1 MFAALVLTPENVSGK
16 VAMAIVRNSG
26 ETHCFICTRDV
37 TDGPIASSVGAGGR
51 NSKPDVLL
59 VQELL
64 NSVPPGDGG
73 PALLLA
79 EDGIVGPKTQAAIN
93 KFQGKVLSRPDGRI
107 DPKGPTI
114 KALSGLICDS
124 PAILPGRLGLIARPN
139 QVAGGPPAP
148 PSPTATVGANA
159 TKEGKAILKD
169 LEPRIRSLRFKLT
182 HQFPPTVAFC
192 NKHFAAGTTKITPS
206 EIDFIN
212 RLVAAIHF
220 HVARFNAFGI
230 QLIENVILFDPKDIA
245 NLGWTVRG
253 GDKLSTK
260 QFQLYAEKGKTIKAP
275 GQSVFLTN
283 QFAGQAGIDKK
294 WTVLH
299 EMAHFVGPRDG
310 TGIQIDDHAYATSTK
325 FLSLSK
331 FQKLH
336 NAETISLFML
346 EACQGTANVVASK
359 DLALHKAH
367 FDAFPK
373 VSASGDI
380 VMS

>member
-1 MFAALVLTPENVSGK
+1 
-16 VAMAIVRNSG
+16 MAIVRNSG
-26 ETHCFICTRDV
+26 AARCFICTRDV
-37 TDGPIASSVGAGGR
+37 TDGPIGGSVGARGA
-51 NSKPDVLL
+51 NAKADVLL

-64 NSVPPGDGG
+64 NSVPPENGG

-93 KFQGKVLSRPDGRI
+93 RFQSKVLPHPDGRI
-107 DPKGPTI
+107 DINGPTI

-139 QVAGGPPAP
+139 QAAGHPPAP
-148 PSPTATVGANA
+148 PATGGSVATQATAEA
-159 TKEGKAILKD
+159 KQILKD
-169 LEPRIRSLRFKLT
+169 LEPRIMLLRFKLT

-192 NKHFAAGTTKITPS
+192 NKHFATGASKIAPS
-206 EIDFIN
+206 EIDFVN

-230 QLIENVILFDPKDIA
+230 QLIENVILFDPKDNV

-253 GDKLSTK
+253 GNKLSTK
-260 QFQLYAEKGKTIKAP
+260 QFQIYAEKGKTIKAP
-275 GQSVFLTN
+275 GQSVFVTN
-283 QFAGQAGIDKK
+283 GFANQAPIDKK

-299 EMAHFVGPRDG
+299 EMTHFVGPRDG
-310 TGIQIDDHAYATSTK
+310 TGIQIDDHAYASGGK

-346 EACQGTANVVASK
+346 EACEGTAKVVASN

-380 VMS
+380 VTS

>member
-1 MFAALVLTPENVSGK
+1 MA
-16 VAMAIVRNSG
+16 VARNSG
-26 ETHCFICTRDV
+26 QFGCFICSQDV
-37 TDGPIASSVGAGGR
+37 TDRPIARSVGAGGT
-51 NSKPDVLL
+51 NAKADTLM

-64 NSVPPGDGG
+64 NSVPPEEGG
-73 PALLLA
+73 PDLLLA
-79 EDGIVGPKTQAAIN
+79 EDGLIGPRTQAAIN
-93 KFQGKVLSRPDGRI
+93 KFQKKVLSRPDGRI
-107 DPKGPTI
+107 DPDGPTI
-114 KALSGLICDS
+114 KALAGLICDS
-124 PAILPGRLGLIARPN
+124 PAVLPGRLGLVARPN

-148 PSPTATVGANA
+148 AAATGATATKAVAD
-159 TKEGKAILKD
+159 GKRILRD

-192 NKHFAAGTTKITPS
+192 NKHFATGKSKVTPA
-206 EIDFIN
+206 EIDVIN
-212 RLVAAIHF
+212 RLVGAIHF

-230 QLIENVILFDPKDIA
+230 QLIENVILFDPNDA
-245 NLGWTVRG
+245 VNLGWTVRG

-260 QFQLYAEKGKTIKAP
+260 QFQIYAEKGKTIKAP

-283 QFAGQAGIDKK
+283 GFAAQTGFDKH

-310 TGIQIDDHAYATSTK
+310 TGVQIDDHAYAFSNQ
-325 FLSLSK
+325 FLKLSK

-346 EACQGTANVVASK
+346 EACVGTAAVVALAS
-359 DLALHKAH
+359 LALHKAH
-367 FDAFPK
+367 FDTFPK
-373 VSASGDI
+373 VSATGDI